1 LSERISSRSLRT
13 LAIAGTTAVAAMLL
27 AASSPVGPWDSER
40 GGEVTVIYIG
50 ADDCAPCRAWR
61 RDHWP
66 KFRASPEFTRLNYRE
81 VTSPKLFDLLQDN
94 YWPED
99 LRGHRNALDRT
110 AGVPLW
116 FVVRNDKVALQAR
129 GLRQWEEVAL
139 PRIRLLVR

>member
-1 LSERISSRSLRT
+1 MWM
-13 LAIAGTTAVAAMLL
+13 LAVAGTTALAATLL
-27 AASSPVGPWDSER
+27 AASSPVGPWDSEQR
-40 GGEVTVIYIG
+40 GNVTVIYVS

-66 KFRASPEFTRLNYRE
+66 KFRASPEFARLTYRE
-81 VTSPKLFDLLQDN
+81 VTSPKLFDLLQDD
-94 YWPED
+94 YWPQD
-99 LRGHRNALDRT
+99 LRGHRNTLDRT

-116 FVVRNDKVALQAR
+116 FVVRNDEVALKAR

>member
-1 LSERISSRSLRT
+1 MSGRISSRPMRK
-13 LAIAGTTAVAAMLL
+13 LAIAGTTAIAVTLL
-27 AASSPVGPWDSER
+27 AASSPVGLWDSQQR
-40 GGEVTVIYIG
+40 ANITVIYVG

-116 FVVRNDKVALQAR
+116 FVVRNDEVALQAR